1 MNTNISEVIDE
12 NRDKNSLISMKIIQ
26 NKILIKLIK
35 VLIKT
40 QKLMSLKSR
49 IYYNKNKI
57 IITIVGKK
65 AKKYV
70 KNCCN

>member
-12 NRDKNSLISMKIIQ
+12 NRDKNSLISLKIIQ

-35 VLIKT
+35 ELIKT

-49 IYYNKNKI
+49 IHYNKNKI
-57 IITIVGKK
+57 IITIDGKK
-65 AKKYV
+65 VKKICE
-70 KNCCN
+70 KWLQ